1 MLMRDLFA
9 VANLLVVKL
18 IRYFKP
24 CTACRKTGPL
34 FAMYLVFVDW
44 FLHLFT
50 KAIRNDQCA
59 YTQ

>member
-34 FAMYLVFVDW
+34 FAMYLVFVD
-44 FLHLFT
+44 
-50 KAIRNDQCA
+50 
-59 YTQ
+59 